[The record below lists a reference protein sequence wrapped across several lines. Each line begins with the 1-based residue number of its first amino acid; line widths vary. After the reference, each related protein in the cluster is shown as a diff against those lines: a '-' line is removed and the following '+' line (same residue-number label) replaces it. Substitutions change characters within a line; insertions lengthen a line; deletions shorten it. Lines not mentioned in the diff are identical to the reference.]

1 MVNIMVVEDEKPISN
16 LIALSLKKAGYHS
29 ECAYDGL
36 EAIDMLEKNYPDL
49 ILLDIMLPGAD
60 GFEIL
65 EYVKPLEI
73 PVIFLTAKGD
83 LNDRVNGLRYGAEDY
98 IVKPFEIMELLAR
111 IEVVL
116 RRYHKLDRIINIL
129 GLEIDTDAMC
139 VKKEGKE
146 INLTKKEYDTLLLF
160 ARNPGNVLFREIIY
174 ERVWGGD
181 YIAGSRTVDLHVQR
195 VRKKVGWED
204 FLITVPRW
212 DTVWRYQDE
221 ISLEINDHNN
231 VDRFIFIWIWRNVA
245 DSIFISS
252 IYQTRKKSSKEFLRM
267 ILRMLKEINEMDD
280 TYQNQTFASVL
291 KRLNWQGLLR
301 DSSVR
306 LLKEQHGEVQWKQ
319 PLYYNRKND
328 NFRRS
333 NGFSTKQGKAV
344 VFQNKNKVY
353 YQITSKISYGKETMV
368 FQGAYDISEVY
379 ATRHQQLVSF
389 RKIFV
394 LVIGIEIVVSY
405 FLAMILTRPLQKLS
419 QVSKQ
424 IADGDYSVRVPVHTE
439 DEIGEL
445 SVSFNYMTEQLIEK
459 LMKLDQ
465 LLKNQEE
472 FMGSFA
478 HEMKTP
484 LTSIIGYADL
494 MRMEAL
500 SKEEQKEAVKK
511 SCARTFQALRIDVNS
526 EFEVLYAF
534 MEKLP
539 AALAPAEEWR
549 SLHFIQ
555 GKTGS

>member
-1 MVNIMVVEDEKPISN
+1 MLIVSFSFGFGGMLLIQYSYQASIKQEKR
-16 LIALSLKKAGYHS
+16 A
-29 ECAYDGL
+29 
-36 EAIDMLEKNYPDL
+36 
-49 ILLDIMLPGAD
+49 
-60 GFEIL
+60 
-65 EYVKPLEI
+65 
-73 PVIFLTAKGD
+73 
-83 LNDRVNGLRYGAEDY
+83 
-98 IVKPFEIMELLAR
+98 
-111 IEVVL
+111 
-116 RRYHKLDRIINIL
+116 
-129 GLEIDTDAMC
+129 
-139 VKKEGKE
+139 
-146 INLTKKEYDTLLLF
+146 
-160 ARNPGNVLFREIIY
+160 ARNSY
-174 ERVWGGD
+174 E
-181 YIAGSRTVDLHVQR
+181 
-195 VRKKVGWED
+195 
-204 FLITVPRW
+204 
-212 DTVWRYQDE
+212 
-221 ISLEINDHNN
+221 
-231 VDRFIFIWIWRNVA
+231 
-245 DSIFISS
+245 
-252 IYQTRKKSSKEFLRM
+252 M

-394 LVIGIEIVVSY
+394 LVIRIEIVVS
-405 FLAMILTRPLQKLS
+405 
-419 QVSKQ
+419 
-424 IADGDYSVRVPVHTE
+424 
-439 DEIGEL
+439 
-445 SVSFNYMTEQLIEK
+445 LIEK

-500 SKEEQKEAVKK
+500 SKEEQKEACGYIYSEGKRLQNLSLKLMKLLVLKNQQFQMKK
-511 SCARTFQALRIDVNS
+511 QDLEPMIQEAVISMQYRLKEQDILVNLNLKKAICKIEPDLLKSLILNLIDNALKSMNSGGILTVEDRATQEGAKIYISDTGCGMPKDEISKITEAFYRIDKSRSRKQGGVG
-526 EFEVLYAF
+526 LG
-534 MEKLP
+534 
-539 AALAPAEEWR
+539 LAICKEIVRIHQGEMR
-549 SLHFIQ
+549 FISQQ
-555 GKTGS
+555 GKGTTVIITIGGGAYEKTN

>member
-181 YIAGSRTVDLHVQR
+181 YIAGR
-195 VRKKVGWED
+195 
-204 FLITVPRW
+204 
-212 DTVWRYQDE
+212 RYQDE

-252 IYQTRKKSSKEFLRM
+252 IYQTRKKSSKEFLR
-267 ILRMLKEINEMDD
+267 
-280 TYQNQTFASVL
+280 
-291 KRLNWQGLLR
+291 
-301 DSSVR
+301 
-306 LLKEQHGEVQWKQ
+306 
-319 PLYYNRKND
+319 ND
-328 NFRRS
+328 
-333 NGFSTKQGKAV
+333 
-344 VFQNKNKVY
+344 
-353 YQITSKISYGKETMV
+353 
-368 FQGAYDISEVY
+368 
-379 ATRHQQLVSF
+379 
-389 RKIFV
+389 
-394 LVIGIEIVVSY
+394 
-405 FLAMILTRPLQKLS
+405 
-419 QVSKQ
+419 
-424 IADGDYSVRVPVHTE
+424 
-439 DEIGEL
+439 
-445 SVSFNYMTEQLIEK
+445 
-459 LMKLDQ
+459 
-465 LLKNQEE
+465 LKN
-472 FMGSFA
+472 
-478 HEMKTP
+478 
-484 LTSIIGYADL
+484 
-494 MRMEAL
+494 
-500 SKEEQKEAVKK
+500 VK
-511 SCARTFQALRIDVNS
+511 RN
-526 EFEVLYAF
+526 
-534 MEKLP
+534 
-539 AALAPAEEWR
+539 
-549 SLHFIQ
+549 
-555 GKTGS
+555 